1 MTQYRL
7 VIAEKPSVAK
17 SLAAVL
23 GAANRRDGYL
33 EGNGWLV
40 SWCLGHLAGL
50 ADAATYNPDY
60 AKWRYDDLP
69 ILPESWRFTI
79 AKDKRDQFDV
89 LRTLLRREDVT
100 EVVNACDAGRE
111 GELIFRTVY
120 CLAGCTKPIRRLWI
134 SSMEDSAIREG
145 FANLRP
151 GSDYD
156 GLHQAALC
164 RAKADWLVG
173 INATRL
179 FSVLYHRTLN
189 IGRVMSPTLA
199 LIVQREAEIDAFKPV
214 PFYTVV
220 LELPGFSVS
229 GERMVDKAAAQQLK
243 TACQGGTATVKKVE
257 RKEKSEKPPA
267 LYDLTTLQ
275 RDANRLLGYT
285 AQQTLDY
292 LQNLYEKKLCT
303 YPRTDSRYLTSDMA
317 EGLPVLVNLVANA
330 MPFRKGIAM
339 SCDAAA
345 VINDKKVT
353 DHHAIIP
360 TRNIQEADLSAL
372 PVGERAVLELVALR
386 LLCAVAEPHT
396 YAETA
401 VMVECAGA
409 EFSAKG
415 RTVKQPGWR
424 ALDAAYRA
432 GLKNAEPDKETE
444 DKALPDGGRLPEL
457 AEGQSLPVA
466 GAAVK
471 EGKTTPP
478 KHYTEDTLLSAMETA
493 GKDEM
498 PEDAERKGLGTPAT
512 RAGILEKLVSTG
524 FLERKKSKKQV
535 QLLPSHDAVS
545 LITVLPEQLQS
556 PLLTA
561 EWEYRL
567 GEIERGELA
576 PEDFMSGIS
585 AMLQE
590 LVGTYQVIKGT
601 EYLFT
606 PPREVVGKC
615 PRCGGEV
622 AEMQKGFFCQDKS
635 CNFAIWK
642 NSKWWAMKRKQP
654 TKAIVTALL
663 KDGRARVTGLYSE
676 KSGKTY
682 DATVVLDDDGR
693 YANFKLDFDRQK
705 GGGK

>member
-1 MTQYRL
+1 MKL
-7 VIAEKPSVAK
+7 VIAEKPSVAQ
-17 SLAAVL
+17 SLAAVI
-23 GAANRRDGYL
+23 GATVRKDGYL
-33 EGNGWLV
+33 EGNGWRV
-40 SWCLGHLAGL
+40 SWCVGHLAGL
-50 ADAATYNPDY
+50 ADADVYNPDY

-69 ILPESWRFTI
+69 ILPEHWKMVVG
-79 AKDKRDQFDV
+79 KDKKKQFAV
-89 LRTLLRREDVT
+89 LKQLMNAPDVT

-111 GELIFRTVY
+111 GELIFRSVY
-120 CLAGCTKPIRRLWI
+120 ELAGCTKSMKRLWI

-151 GSDYD
+151 GADYD

-199 LIVQREAEIDAFKPV
+199 LIVQREAEIDTFKPV

-220 LELPGFSVS
+220 LELPEFSVS
-229 GERMVDKAAAQQLK
+229 GERMADKAAAEQLK
-243 TACQGGTATVKKVE
+243 AACQGADATVKKVE
-257 RKEKSEKPPA
+257 RKDKSEKPPA

-317 EGLPVLVNLVANA
+317 ESLPVLVNLVANA
-330 MPFRKGIAM
+330 MPFRKGIAI
-339 SCDAAA
+339 SCDAAQ

-353 DHHAIIP
+353 DHHAVIP
-360 TRNIQEADLSAL
+360 TRNLQSADLSGL
-372 PVGERAVLELVALR
+372 PVGERMILELVSQR

-401 VMVECAGA
+401 ITVECAGA
-409 EFSAKG
+409 EFTAKG
-415 RTVKQPGWR
+415 KTVKRPGWR

-432 GLKNAEPDKETE
+432 TLKNAEPNKGTE
-444 DKALPDGGRLPEL
+444 DKALPELTEDQTLPL
-457 AEGQSLPVA
+457 SN
-466 GAAVK
+466 AAVK
-471 EGKTTPP
+471 EGKTSPP
-478 KHYTEDTLLSAMETA
+478 KHFTEDTLLSAMETA
-493 GKDEM
+493 GKDDM
-498 PEDAERKGLGTPAT
+498 PEDAERQGLGTPAT

-524 FLERKKSKKQV
+524 FLERRKSKKTV
-535 QLLPSHDAVS
+535 QLMPSKDAVS

-561 EWEYRL
+561 EWEHRL
-567 GEIERGELA
+567 SEIERGELA
-576 PEDFMSGIS
+576 PEDFMAGIS
-585 AMLQE
+585 AMLRE

-601 EYLFT
+601 EYLFS

-615 PRCGGEV
+615 PRCGGDV
-622 AEMQKGFFCQDKS
+622 AELQKGFFCQNEGCK
-635 CNFAIWK
+635 FAIWK
-642 NSKWWAMKRKQP
+642 NNKWWEMKRKQP
-654 TKAIVTALL
+654 TKAIVTVLL
-663 KDGRARVTGLYSE
+663 KDSCTHVTGLYSE
-676 KSGKTY
+676 KTGKTY
-682 DATVVLDDDGR
+682 DATVVLEDDGR
-693 YANFKLDFDRQK
+693 YVGFKLEFDRWK
-705 GGGK
+705 GGAK

>member
-79 AKDKRDQFDV
+79 AKDKREQFDV

-120 CLAGCTKPIRRLWI
+120 CLAGCQKPMKRLWI

-151 GSDYD
+151 GTDYD

-214 PFYTVV
+214 PFYTVA
-220 LELPGFSVS
+220 LEVPGFAAVS
-229 GERMVDKAAAQQLK
+229 PRMDKKADAEQLK
-243 TACQGGTATVKKVE
+243 SACRGGMATVKRVE
-257 RKEKSEKPPA
+257 RKDKSEKPPA

-275 RDANRLLGYT
+275 RDANRLLGFT

-330 MPFRKGIAM
+330 MPFRKGIAI